1 MLKEL
6 EDYTWFPPLLRRYQ
20 LEYIGSLVKW
30 LKIYKPLV
38 PILLEMK
45 AATDFQKV
53 IDLCSGSG
61 EPAIYMHQQTG
72 NSYSTVLTDKF
83 PPPFATQQCV
93 TYINESI
100 DALHINPEPS
110 TMYSMYNAFH
120 HFTSAEQLQ
129 LIKKIIQSQSSIMIV
144 EILTPS
150 IYTCLSVL
158 LSGTL
163 LQWITSAFV
172 KPFSLKRLFF
182 TYIIP
187 INIFTVVYDGL
198 ISVLRS
204 KSVKQ
209 YNQLINGIYKTN
221 YTLEVIPLTTW
232 KGKIIC
238 IKIHPNYAEKA

>member
-6 EDYTWFPPLLRRYQ
+6 EDYTWFPPLFRRYQ
-20 LEYIGSLVKW
+20 LEFIGSLVNW

-38 PILLEMK
+38 PILLK
-45 AATDFQKV
+45 LKSVTDIQKV

-61 EPAIYMHQQTG
+61 GPAIFMQQQIG

-83 PPPFATQQCV
+83 PPPFAKQPSV
-93 TYINESI
+93 TYLNESV
-100 DALHINPEPS
+100 DVLHINPEPD
-110 TMYSMYNAFH
+110 TLYSMYNAFH
-120 HFTSAEQLQ
+120 HFTSVEQLQ
-129 LIKKIIQSQSSIMIV
+129 IIEKVIQSQSSIMIV

-150 IYTCLSVL
+150 INSYLSVF
-158 LSGTL
+158 LSGTI
-163 LQWITSAFV
+163 LQWITAAFV
-172 KPFSLKRLFF
+172 KPFSFKRLVF

-209 YNQLINGIYKTN
+209 YKKLIGNISKKN
-221 YTLEVIPLTTW
+221 YDLEVIPITTW
-232 KGKIIC
+232 KAKIIC
-238 IKIHPNYAEKA
+238 IKIHPKNVEKA